1 MKGCRA
7 VDSLRRRLLLLFC
20 LMSVACVPMFGARWT
35 QPTADELKMTSD
47 PAAPDSPAVYLFRE
61 EIVNDKLHS
70 HTTYARIKILTE
82 KGKEDFSE
90 IQVPYEKGESGVS
103 ISEVAGRTIEPDGT
117 IVPFTGKPFNK
128 EVVKSG
134 DVTVMAKVFSLP
146 DIRVGSIIEY
156 RYLLTYEDN
165 YFMPPTWIL
174 QKSIFVHRAH
184 YNFVPTDT
192 SRTITITDSQGHQNV
207 VSHLVYFPLL
217 PPGVKVRSG
226 LDGFDLVVDNI
237 PAAPDEPYMLPIS
250 SFTYRLIFYY
260 TPYPSEAE
268 FWNAEARYWSKSVNR
283 FAEPSDRIH
292 AAVAKTVAPGD
303 SDEQKLQKIYAAVM
317 TLDNTDFTRQH
328 SAAENKAEG
337 QKIKNAADIWD
348 QKRGNGNE
356 ITRLFIAMARAAG
369 MKAYAM
375 ILTSRDQS
383 LLNRGYL
390 YWGQLTDE
398 IAIVNVG
405 GKEVYL
411 DPGDRYCEY
420 DKLDWTHTQMLG
432 YRQKDD
438 GTELTTAPPSKYS
451 DNITVRHVEVALG
464 PDGKLQGQ
472 IQLSMTGVEALRWRQ
487 KALLTDEQST
497 KTALENEV
505 QGQVPDGVK
514 VKMNHILA
522 LNDNTS
528 TLTVFLDVSGNLG
541 TSTGKRA
548 FFPAAFFETK
558 SKPMFASDKRENPV
572 DLRYPSV
579 VQDIVTIT
587 LAPGLSVE
595 SLPKG
600 ITNVVPIGAE
610 YKSVYSDAAN
620 SYKQVRLLAVANSLF
635 STKEYPQLRE
645 FYQNAATQDQ
655 QQVVLQRTPAAT
667 AAQVPAKG
675 Q

>member
-1 MKGCRA
+1 MDPLC
-7 VDSLRRRLLLLFC
+7 RRLFLLFC
-20 LMSVACVPMFGARWT
+20 LMSVAYVPLFGANWT
-35 QPTADELKMTSD
+35 QPTAEELKMTSD
-47 PAAPDSPAVYLFRE
+47 PAAPDSPAIYLFRE
-61 EIVNDKLHS
+61 EIVNDKMHS

-90 IQVPYEKGESGVS
+90 IEIPYEKNASGIS

-128 EVVKSG
+128 EIVKSG
-134 DVTVMAKVFSLP
+134 DETVMAKVFSLP

-156 RYLLTYEDN
+156 RYLLTYEGD

-174 QKSIFVHRAH
+174 QKSIFVRRAH
-184 YNFVPTDT
+184 YHFVPTDT
-192 SRTITITDSQGHQNV
+192 SRTITITDSQGHENV

-217 PPGVKVRSG
+217 PPGVKVRTG

-237 PAAPDEPYMLPIS
+237 PAAPDEPYMLPLS

-260 TPYPSEAE
+260 TPYPNGDE
-268 FWNAEARYWSKSVNR
+268 FWKAEAKYWSKAVNR

-303 SDEQKLQKIYAAVM
+303 SDQQKLQKIYAAVM
-317 TLDNTDFTRQH
+317 TLENTDFTRQH

-337 QKIKNAADIWD
+337 EKTKNAADIWD

-375 ILTSRDQS
+375 IVTSRNES

-405 GKEVYL
+405 GKEEYF
-411 DPGDRYCEY
+411 DPGERYCEY
-420 DKLDWTHTQMLG
+420 GRLDWIHTQMLG
-432 YRQKDD
+432 FRQTED
-438 GTELTTAPPSKYS
+438 GTELATAPPAKYQ
-451 DNITVRHVEVALG
+451 DNATIRNVAVTLG
-464 PDGKLQGQ
+464 PDGKLEGQ
-472 IQLSMTGVEALRWRQ
+472 IEITMTGVEALRWRQ

-497 KTALENEV
+497 KTAIEKQV

-514 VKMNHILA
+514 VKMNHILE
-522 LNDNTS
+522 LNDSNFA
-528 TLTVFLDVSGNLG
+528 LMALLDVSGNLG
-541 TSTGKRA
+541 TATGKRV

-558 SKPMFASDKRENPV
+558 SKPMFATEKRENPV
-572 DLRYPSV
+572 DLRYPSAV
-579 VQDIVTIT
+579 KDVVTIT
-587 LAPGLSVE
+587 LVPGLSVE
-595 SLPKG
+595 SLPKS
-600 ITNVVPIGAE
+600 ITTVVPIGAE
-610 YKSVYSDAAN
+610 YKSVYGDTAN
-620 SYKQVRLLAVANSLF
+620 SYKQVRLLAIANALF
-635 STKEYPQLRE
+635 ETKEYPQLRE

-655 QQVVLQRTPAAT
+655 QQVVLQRTAVAA
-667 AAQVPAKG
+667 AALSSANGK
-675 Q
+675 

>member
-1 MKGCRA
+1 MKGCCA
-7 VDSLRRRLLLLFC
+7 VDLLCRRVFLLFC
-20 LMSVACVPMFGARWT
+20 LISVAYVPLFGANWT
-35 QPTADELKMTSD
+35 QPTAEELKMTSD
-47 PAAPDSPAVYLFRE
+47 PAAPESPAIYLFRE
-61 EIVNDKLHS
+61 EVVDDKLHS
-70 HTTYARIKILTE
+70 HTMYARIKILTE
-82 KGKEDFSE
+82 KGKQDFSE
-90 IQVPYEKGESGVS
+90 IEIPYEKGASGIS

-128 EVVKSG
+128 EIVKSG

-146 DIRVGSIIEY
+146 DIRVGSILEY
-156 RYLLTYEDN
+156 RYLLTYEGN

-174 QKSIFVHRAH
+174 QKRIFVRHAH
-184 YNFVPTDT
+184 YHFVPTDT
-192 SRTITITDSQGHQNV
+192 SRTITITDSQGHENV

-217 PPGVKVRSG
+217 PPGVKVRTG

-237 PAAPDEPYMLPIS
+237 PAAPDEPYMLPLS

-260 TPYPSEAE
+260 TPYPNETE
-268 FWNAEARYWSKSVNR
+268 FWKAEAKYWSKAVNR

-317 TLDNTDFTRQH
+317 TLENTDFTRQH

-348 QKRGNGNE
+348 QKQGNGNE
-356 ITRLFIAMARAAG
+356 INRLFIAMARAAG

-375 ILTSRDQS
+375 ILTSRNES

-405 GKEVYL
+405 GKEEYF
-411 DPGDRYCEY
+411 DPGERYCEY
-420 DKLDWTHTQMLG
+420 GRLDWIHTQMLG
-432 YRQKDD
+432 FRQTDE
-438 GTELTTAPPSKYS
+438 GTELVTAPPGKYQ
-451 DNITVRHVEVALG
+451 DNATIRNVAVALG
-464 PDGKLQGQ
+464 ADGKLEGQ
-472 IQLSMTGVEALRWRQ
+472 IEITMTGVEALRWRQ

-497 KTALENEV
+497 KTAIEKQV

-514 VKMNHILA
+514 VKMNHILE
-522 LNDNTS
+522 LNDSNFA
-528 TLTVFLDVSGNLG
+528 LMALLDVSGNLG
-541 TSTGKRA
+541 TATGKRI

-558 SKPMFASDKRENPV
+558 SKPMFATEKRENPV
-572 DLRYPSV
+572 DLRYPAAV
-579 VQDIVTIT
+579 KDAVTIT

-600 ITNVVPIGAE
+600 ITTVAPIGAE
-610 YKSVYSDAAN
+610 YKSVYGDTAN
-620 SYKQVRLLAVANSLF
+620 SYTQARLLAVANALF
-635 STKEYPQLRE
+635 ETKEYPQLRE

-655 QQVVLQRTPAAT
+655 QQVVLQRKAVASV
-667 AAQVPAKG
+667 AQSPAKG

>member
-1 MKGCRA
+1 MKGCCA
-7 VDSLRRRLLLLFC
+7 VDSICRRIFLIAC
-20 LMSVACVPMFGARWT
+20 LMSVSCVPLLGANWT
-35 QPTADELKMTSD
+35 QPTPDELKMTSD
-47 PAAPDSPAVYLFRE
+47 PAAPDAPAVYLFRE

-70 HTTYARIKILTE
+70 HTTYARIKILSE

-90 IQVPYEKGESGVS
+90 IEIPYEKDEAGVS
-103 ISEVAGRTIEPDGT
+103 ISEVEGRTIEPDGT
-117 IVPFTGKPFNK
+117 VVPFTGKPYNK
-128 EVVKSG
+128 ELLKSG
-134 DVTVMAKVFSLP
+134 DMTVMEKVFSLP

-156 RYLLTYEDN
+156 RYLLTYEGN

-174 QKSIFVHRAH
+174 QKSVFVHRAH
-184 YNFVPTDT
+184 YHFVPTDT
-192 SRTITITDSQGHQNV
+192 SQTITSTDSQGHENV

-237 PAAPDEPYMLPIS
+237 PAAPDEPYMLPVG

-268 FWNAEARYWSKSVNR
+268 FWTAEAKYWSKSVNR
-283 FAEPSDRIH
+283 FAEPSDRIR

-317 TLDNTDFTRQH
+317 TLENTDFTRQH

-337 QKIKNAADIWD
+337 QKTKNAADIWD
-348 QKRGNGNE
+348 QKRGTGNE
-356 ITRLFIAMARAAG
+356 INRLFIAMARAAG

-405 GKEVYL
+405 GKEMYF
-411 DPGDRYCEY
+411 DPGERYCEY
-420 DKLDWTHTQMLG
+420 DKLDWIHTQMLG
-432 YRQKDD
+432 FRQKDD
-438 GTELTTAPPSKYS
+438 GTELTTAPPAKFS
-451 DNITVRHVEVALG
+451 DNITVRHVDVTLG

-472 IQLSMTGVEALRWRQ
+472 IQITMTGVEALRWRQ

-497 KTALENEV
+497 KTALEKQV
-505 QGQVPDGVK
+505 QGEVPDGVK

-522 LNDNTS
+522 LNDS
-528 TLTVFLDVSGNLG
+528 TVTLMAILDVSGNLG
-541 TSTGKRA
+541 TATGKRV

-558 SKPMFASDKRENPV
+558 SKPMFASEKRENAV
-572 DLRYPSV
+572 DLRYPSA
-579 VQDIVTIT
+579 VQDVVTIT

-600 ITNVVPIGAE
+600 ITTVSPIGAE
-610 YKSVYSDAAN
+610 YKSVYGDTAN
-620 SYKQVRLLAVANSLF
+620 SYKQVRLLAVANTLF
-635 STKEYPQLRE
+635 ATKEYPQLRG
-645 FYQNAATQDQ
+645 FYQDAATQDQ
-655 QQVVLQRTPAAT
+655 QQVVLQRMPTAT
-667 AAQVPAKG
+667 LAPGSAKG